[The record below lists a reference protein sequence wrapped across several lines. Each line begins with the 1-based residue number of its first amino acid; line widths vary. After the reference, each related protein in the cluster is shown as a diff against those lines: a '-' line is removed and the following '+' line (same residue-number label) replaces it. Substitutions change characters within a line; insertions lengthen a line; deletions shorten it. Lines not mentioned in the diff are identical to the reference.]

1 MKVHLN
7 DCSKLWSDFIYYAQ
21 ESVVVLTP
29 YFDDVLEELFDEC
42 HLEYS
47 QITLVT
53 QLDRQDS
60 SPENLKRLSLILE
73 MNNRGVNV
81 LILNRLHAK
90 ILLVDDEKALFG
102 SQNFTKYSIDSFEI
116 TTEFTYDD
124 DDFWEFIEELQDWIR
139 LARPLSFKELSEASD
154 FAVTFEA
161 VDVDED

>member
-1 MKVHLN
+1 ML
-7 DCSKLWSDFIYYAQ
+7 D
-21 ESVVVLTP
+21 
-29 YFDDVLEELFDEC
+29 ELFQEC

-60 SPENLKRLSLILE
+60 RPENLKRLSLILQLH
-73 MNNRGVNV
+73 NKGVNV

-102 SQNFTKYSIDSFEI
+102 SQNFTKYSIGSFEI

-124 DDFWEFIEELQDWIR
+124 DDFWEFIEELRDWIR
-139 LARPLSFKELSEASD
+139 LARPLSFEELSEASD

-161 VDVDED
+161 VEGEEE